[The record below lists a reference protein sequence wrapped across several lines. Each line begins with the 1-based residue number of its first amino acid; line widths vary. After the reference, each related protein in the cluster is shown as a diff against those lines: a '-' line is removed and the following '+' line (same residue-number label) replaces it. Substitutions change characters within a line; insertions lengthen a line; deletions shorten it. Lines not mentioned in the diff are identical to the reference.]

1 MSKSKPTGLPGIDA
15 FTKGARPALTKPAET
30 EVATELEE
38 PKKEPEKPKIVK
50 ERTTVML
57 YPETLSAME
66 QLKVEL
72 RKSGEKVTYSDVL
85 EQAIWALM
93 EKKGLKP

>member
-1 MSKSKPTGLPGIDA
+1 MSTSKRSGGLGGVKA
-15 FTKGARPALTKPAET
+15 FTTPSSAAPTKPAEVT
-30 EVATELEE
+30 TGLEAV
-38 PKKEPEKPKIVK
+38 KPKK

-66 QLKVEL
+66 RLKVEL
-72 RKSGEKVTYSDVL
+72 RKSGDKVTYSDVL